1 MLEYA
6 TFSIT
11 AHNNYYY
18 HLIKVYFL
26 HKYEV
31 YPTKLCCCIQLG
43 ENLVNNRMADFLML
57 GVCLYLNSVEIHA
70 GYFPIMLP
78 A

>member
-26 HKYEV
+26 HKYEI

-43 ENLVNNRMADFLML
+43 ENLVNNGMTDFLML
-57 GVCLYLNSVEIHA
+57 GVCTYLNSTEIRA
-70 GYFPIMLP
+70 GYFPIMFP